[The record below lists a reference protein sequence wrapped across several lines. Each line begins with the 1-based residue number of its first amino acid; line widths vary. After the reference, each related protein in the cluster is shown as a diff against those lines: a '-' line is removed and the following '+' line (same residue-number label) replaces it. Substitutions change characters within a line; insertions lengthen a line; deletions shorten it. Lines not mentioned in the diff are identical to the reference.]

1 MVRPDIS
8 ALPANIKAYIAELES
23 CIHGSD
29 ELSVSLSKAAS
40 VLAQDIDDLCNPQS
54 DYVYRILLGDPKNKN
69 FDQLMTTFN
78 IFGTKI
84 IGVTKKMK
92 PAEQAGKFK
101 AEGGNYYE
109 HALKEAKN
117 GKSKV

>member
-29 ELSVSLSKAAS
+29 ELSVSLSKAS
-40 VLAQDIDDLCNPQS
+40 SKLAQDIDNLCDPQ
-54 DYVYRILLGDPKNKN
+54 DNYAYKILKGDAKDKH
-69 FDQLMTTFN
+69 FDQLMNVFN

-92 PAEQAGKFK
+92 PAEQVGKFK